1 MRWQRRRTIIVQ
13 TIEDYLA
20 SVDLSSVMPGAE
32 PFFFDA
38 GDIGCLL
45 LHGWA
50 GTCDSMRYL
59 GQRLQGAGITV
70 FAPLLPGHGT
80 CPEDMAKV
88 TAEDWVRAAVR
99 HLYLLADRCPSTFV
113 AGLSMG
119 GTLTLYLGATQGDR
133 LRGIAPIN
141 GAVFLNNPDF
151 AALAFRDDAPDMV
164 PIFEE
169 GLLKDP
175 TVTEVTYDLR
185 PRNTVLAVLGLAK
198 VTEELLLR
206 ITVPTLILQSK
217 EDGVV
222 PASNAELFYERISS
236 SDKRIRWLNNSYH
249 VATLDYDKDIVADEI
264 TGFIRNHT

>member
-1 MRWQRRRTIIVQ
+1 MRFERRPLVVQ

-20 SVDLSSVMPGAE
+20 AIDPSIVMPGAE

-38 GDIGCLL
+38 GDVGCLL

-59 GQRLQGAGITV
+59 GERLLEAGITV
-70 FAPLLPGHGT
+70 YAPLLPGHGT
-80 CPEDMAKV
+80 CPEDLAST
-88 TAEDWVRAAVR
+88 TAEDWVRASVH
-99 HLYLLADRCPSTFV
+99 HLHLLADRCSPTFV

-119 GTLTLYLGATQGDR
+119 GMLTLYLGATQGDR

-151 AALAFRDDAPDMV
+151 AALAFQDDASDVV

-175 TVTEVTYDLR
+175 TVTEVTYELR
-185 PRNTVLAVLGLAK
+185 PRNTILSVLGLAK
-198 VTEELLLR
+198 VTEELLPR
-206 ITVPTLILQSK
+206 IDVPTLILQSI

-222 PASNAELFYERISS
+222 PASNGELFYERISS
-236 SDKRIRWLNNSYH
+236 SDKRIKWLNNSYH

-264 TGFIRNHT
+264 IGFIRSYT